1 MITLAA
7 AVPTVKPADCALNV
21 QHLIALARK
30 AAAARADITLFPS
43 LCITGATCG
52 DLAAMPTLL
61 LEAERQLN
69 HFMQQTAELKG
80 TFIVSL
86 PCLGNSASHVT
97 TVAVSQGHI
106 VSQVLDDAPLPL
118 SDDVV
123 FIPAATPDV
132 AGEYVRLRRS
142 LLNRSKSEHKAI
154 VYCNCGFGE
163 STTDYVFS
171 GSALIVSDGCLLVEA
186 KRFEM
191 DEQLIT
197 ADIDTDALRAAQAIS
212 ATPFIPDDQP
222 LDDYFEEILNM
233 QSSALATRLLHIHST
248 KVILGISGGL
258 DSTLALLA
266 CVRTF
271 DRLGYD
277 RKGIFGITMPG
288 FGTSGRTY
296 RNALAL
302 MQSLGITMQEISI
315 REACLQHFSDIG
327 IDPANHDVTYE
338 NSQARERT
346 QILMD
351 LANKEN
357 AIVIGTGD
365 LSEIA
370 LGWCTFN
377 GDHMSMYGVNGS
389 IPKTLMQ
396 HIVRHIAHTTADTAV
411 RDTLLDIVDTP
422 ISPELVPAKAPSSSN
437 GDSPSVI
444 GQKTENIVGP
454 YELHD
459 FFLWHFFVNHE
470 GPRQIYRMAQNVF
483 GGPKGKYTDE
493 ELKHWLRTFF
503 RRFISQQFKR
513 NCMPDG
519 PQITAVSLSP
529 RGAWSMPSDAAA
541 TLWLKECDEL

>member
-1 MITLAA
+1 
-7 AVPTVKPADCALNV
+7 
-21 QHLIALARK
+21 
-30 AAAARADITLFPS
+30 
-43 LCITGATCG
+43 
-52 DLAAMPTLL
+52 
-61 LEAERQLN
+61 
-69 HFMQQTAELKG
+69 
-80 TFIVSL
+80 
-86 PCLGNSASHVT
+86 
-97 TVAVSQGHI
+97 
-106 VSQVLDDAPLPL
+106 
-118 SDDVV
+118 
-123 FIPAATPDV
+123 
-132 AGEYVRLRRS
+132 
-142 LLNRSKSEHKAI
+142 
-154 VYCNCGFGE
+154 
-163 STTDYVFS
+163 
-171 GSALIVSDGCLLVEA
+171 
-186 KRFEM
+186 
-191 DEQLIT
+191 
-197 ADIDTDALRAAQAIS
+197 
-212 ATPFIPDDQP
+212 
-222 LDDYFEEILNM
+222 
-233 QSSALATRLLHIHST
+233 
-248 KVILGISGGL
+248 
-258 DSTLALLA
+258 
-266 CVRTF
+266 
-271 DRLGYD
+271 
-277 RKGIFGITMPG
+277 MPG

-422 ISPELVPAKAPSSSN
+422 ISPELVPAKPSSN
-437 GDSPSVI
+437 KDGDSPSVI

-459 FFLWHFFVNHE
+459 FFLWHFFVNHA
-470 GPRQIYRMAQNVF
+470 GPCQIYRMAQNVF

-519 PQITAVSLSP
+519 PQITAVSLGP

>member
-1 MITLAA
+1 MNKITLAA

-21 QHLIALARK
+21 QHLVHLAHK
-30 AAAARADITLFPS
+30 AASLGADITLFPS

-61 LEAERQLN
+61 NEAERQLN
-69 HFMQQTAELKG
+69 SFMQQTAPLKG
-80 TFIVSL
+80 TFVVSL
-86 PCLGNSASHVT
+86 PYRSNSASRVS
-97 TVAVSQGHI
+97 TVAISGGAI
-106 VSQVLDDAPLPL
+106 VSQVLDNAPMNLC
-118 SDDVV
+118 DD
-123 FIPAATPDV
+123 IILLPAATPDV

-142 LLNRSKSEHKAI
+142 LISRSENEHKAI
-154 VYCNCGFGE
+154 VFCNCGFGE
-163 STTDYVFS
+163 STTDHVFS
-171 GSALIVSDGCLLVEA
+171 GSALIASNGTLLAEA
-186 KRFEM
+186 KRFAI

-197 ADIDTDALRAAQAIS
+197 ADIDLDALRSAQAVS
-212 ATPFIPDDQP
+212 ATPFLPVDQP
-222 LDDYFEEILNM
+222 LDDYFEEILDM
-233 QSSALATRLLHIHST
+233 QSTALATRLLHIHST

-271 DRLGYD
+271 DRLDYD

-302 MQSLGITMQEISI
+302 MQSLGITMQEIPI
-315 REACLQHFSDIG
+315 RDACLQHFNDIG

-377 GDHMSMYGVNGS
+377 GDHMAMYGVNGS

-396 HIVRHIAHTTADTAV
+396 HIVRHIANTTTDAAV

-422 ISPELVPAKAPSSSN
+422 ISPELVPE
-437 GDSPSVI
+437 
-444 GQKTENIVGP
+444 QKTENAVGP

-459 FFLWHFFVNHE
+459 FFLWHFMTEHAT
-470 GPRQIYRMAQNVF
+470 PRRIYHLAQAVF
-483 GGPKGKYTDE
+483 GGPEGKYTDE

-519 PQITAVSLSP
+519 PQVTAISLSP
-529 RGAWSMPSDAAA
+529 RGAWEMPSDAAA